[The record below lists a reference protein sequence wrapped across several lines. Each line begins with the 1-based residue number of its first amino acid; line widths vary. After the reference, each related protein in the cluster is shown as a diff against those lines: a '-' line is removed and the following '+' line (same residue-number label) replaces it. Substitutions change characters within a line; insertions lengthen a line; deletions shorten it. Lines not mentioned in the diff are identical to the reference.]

1 MDPAAIK
8 GPSLDLF
15 LVCQE
20 YASGTPSFL
29 SLVKFLPGREG
40 REKMGGRIVRGR
52 TYGLLLPRR
61 LTAGVLLPVDNL
73 DCLYLLLTC

>member
-52 TYGLLLPRR
+52 MYGLLLPRL
-61 LTAGVLLPVDNL
+61 LTAGVILPVDNL
-73 DCLYLLLTC
+73 DCLYLSLIC